1 MPAVFSCVQAKVW
14 LPVLGSFNVHTD
26 VNACDCTRGLYGHR
40 KRVGTK
46 SWLVEKSLGAPG
58 NRTCLSGVPVRRSTN
73 RATSPPHNIQFSSIK
88 SLPGFSF
95 SSGYFLINDFVCV
108 SFSHFET
115 SVIYLFARVIKTY
128 VSLQLLFCNN
138 WTKLRFLIFLWLAEH
153 FVISDIANTGVWNR
167 FVTITKTAIF
177 LKKKK
182 KVSQNLLCDTWTAFF
197 FVSHKQFVCL
207 AQALL
212 HARKSNQLP

>member
-1 MPAVFSCVQAKVW
+1 MHATAHRGARTPSERLHWK
-14 LPVLGSFNVHTD
+14 LTLG
-26 VNACDCTRGLYGHR
+26 
-40 KRVGTK
+40 
-46 SWLVEKSLGAPG
+46 EKSLAAPG
-58 NRTCLSGVPVRRSTN
+58 NRTRLSGVPVRRSTN

-128 VSLQLLFCNN
+128 VSLQLLFCKN

-182 KVSQNLLCDTWTAFF
+182 KKVSQNLLCDTWTAFF